1 MTVQYVEVEQL
12 ANIEGLYA
20 AVLARYDLRDAMG
33 VPDHDTMAL
42 ALVSAHHANVLA
54 LHLTYEDA
62 VAEVDPHVRFNLDP
76 EHVKIVWATTDDMLR
91 GLVQGICHVRWNC
104 VTNSGTH
111 TLPPKY
117 EAILD
122 QAERVVLR
130 ILARVGRWADRP

>member
-1 MTVQYVEVEQL
+1 MSVDYIEVERL
-12 ANIEGLYA
+12 TKIEGLYA
-20 AVLARYDLRDAMG
+20 ATLARYDLDDAMG
-33 VPDHDTMAL
+33 VPSVDEMAL

-62 VAEVDPHVRFNLDP
+62 VAEIDPQARFNLDP
-76 EHVKIVWATTDDMLR
+76 VNVKIVWTVNDDMLR
-91 GLVQGICHVRWNC
+91 QLVESIRHIRWNC

-117 EAILD
+117 EAVLD
-122 QAERVVLR
+122 QAEVAVLR